1 MNMQEL
7 ATIRTYSIPVK
18 IMIFNNNNLGMVKQ
32 WQDFF
37 WENRY
42 ASTIFDKIQI
52 LSNSQKLLITCDKSR
67 SVENKKNAQK
77 MVPF

>member
-37 WENRY
+37 WEKRY
-42 ASTIFDKIQI
+42 ASTIF
-52 LSNSQKLLITCDKSR
+52 
-67 SVENKKNAQK
+67 
-77 MVPF
+77 